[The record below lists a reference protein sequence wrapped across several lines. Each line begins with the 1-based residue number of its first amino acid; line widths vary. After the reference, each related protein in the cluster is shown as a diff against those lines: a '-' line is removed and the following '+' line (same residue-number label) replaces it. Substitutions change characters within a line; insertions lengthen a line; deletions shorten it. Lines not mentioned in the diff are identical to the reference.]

1 MAGAPNPTAESRI
14 AAGVDEGPGRAGSG
28 LPVDRSGGPTVDP
41 TKNVLDL
48 TRAESKYQ
56 DYAREQ
62 EAKRQDNLRDAEIT
76 RLDQLHKAESQLQH
90 TINEH
95 QVLANKAETRRLD
108 DLAALRQ
115 QYEVRA
121 ADSLALQVK
130 TTSDLISTQL
140 DKVTNSLSQQIRD
153 GNEGFSS
160 QVRTMAETLSAR
172 ITDLEKFR
180 WEVGGKTSV
189 QDPAT
194 AAAMVKMAATVEALA
209 AAKSTGD
216 GTRTGQANVIA
227 YIAVAVS
234 IAVGFIA
241 VYNFATPG

>member
-1 MAGAPNPTAESRI
+1 MASAENYSGA
-14 AAGVDEGPGRAGSG
+14 G
-28 LPVDRSGGPTVDP
+28 LAVDRSGAPVVDP

-48 TRAESKYQ
+48 VRAESKYQ
-56 DYAREQ
+56 DFAREA
-62 EAKRQDNLRDAEIT
+62 EARRQDDLRDAES
-76 RLDQLHKAESQLQH
+76 KLQH

-108 DLAALRQ
+108 DLAQLRQ

-153 GNEGFSS
+153 GNEGF
-160 QVRTMAETLSAR
+160 TMQLRGAVDTLGAR
-172 ITDLEKFR
+172 LTDLEKFR

-189 QDPAT
+189 TDPAT
-194 AAAMVKMAATVEALA
+194 AAALAKMAEAIGALSATGN
-209 AAKSTGD
+209 KSE
-216 GTRTGQANVIA
+216 GTKTGQASIVA
-227 YIAVAVS
+227 YIAVGVAIVAGV
-234 IAVGFIA
+234 IGILARF
-241 VYNFATPG
+241 N